1 MPELPEVE
9 TVRRGLQRHLVGR
22 RIERGQSVV
31 GFLRAVL
38 SRDVAS
44 PARLLPL
51 LEVQENK
58 MTYRRMY
65 FERLDPASV
74 FDLMLHGETNPRSVA
89 FQLAEIGEDLRFLQP
104 PGRQEGESAEQ
115 RELSALVW
123 LLAEA
128 DVVEAADAA
137 AAGEPGSLD
146 QLLVRIDAGLGM
158 VSDLIT
164 HRYFSHAITRVS

>member
-1 MPELPEVE
+1 M
-9 TVRRGLQRHLVGR
+9 
-22 RIERGQSVV
+22 
-31 GFLRAVL
+31 
-38 SRDVAS
+38 
-44 PARLLPL
+44 
-51 LEVQENK
+51 
-58 MTYRRMY
+58 
-65 FERLDPASV
+65 
-74 FDLMLHGETNPRSVA
+74 
-89 FQLAEIGEDLRFLQP
+89 
-104 PGRQEGESAEQ
+104 
-115 RELSALVW
+115 W